1 METVKNLVEYYD
13 ELFPV
18 SDAKKIFFESYIP
31 QFSPPAKF
39 LSIGCGTGMFE
50 HRLAKNAVDVTAI
63 ETIRALLDSA
73 TRRYRNQLMSL
84 RYFQMS
90 TLEMTNFLGK
100 NFYNIISCLNSRI
113 IFIYKK
119 ELLRKFFSDCKE
131 LLSENGILILG
142 LENFEKFVAEPKAIL
157 PTRKSIRIVY
167 KSKITKDAQGTFL
180 ESHLEK
186 ENKVIPVYERVP
198 IYPLQ
203 KSEIAEFAKEA
214 GFEKIDFFSDFE
226 KNPAS
231 ENSDSLFAVIRK
243 TR

>member
-1 METVKNLVEYYD
+1 MDTVKNLVEYYD

-18 SDAKKIFFESYIP
+18 SDAQRIFFESYIP

-39 LSIGCGTGMFE
+39 LSIGCGTGIFE
-50 HRLAKNAVDVTAI
+50 HRLAKNAIDVTAI
-63 ETIRALLDSA
+63 ETVRGLLDSA
-73 TRRYRNQLMSL
+73 TRRYRNQLMAL

-90 TLEMTNFLGK
+90 TLEMTKFLGK

-113 IFIYKK
+113 IFIHKK
-119 ELLRKFFSDCKE
+119 EFVRKFFYDCKE
-131 LLSENGILILG
+131 LLSENGIVILG
-142 LENFEKFVAEPKAIL
+142 LENFEKFRADPKAIL
-157 PTRKSIRIVY
+157 PVRKSIRITY
-167 KSKITKDAQGTFL
+167 KSQVTKNAQGTFL

-186 ENKVIPVYERVP
+186 ESKVIPVYERIP

-226 KNPAS
+226 KNPVS
-231 ENSDSLFAVIRK
+231 EDSDYLFAVIR
-243 TR
+243 

>member
-1 METVKNLVEYYD
+1 MDAVKNLVEYYD

-18 SDAKKIFFESYIP
+18 SDAQQIFFESYIS
-31 QFSPPAKF
+31 QFSPPVKF
-39 LSIGCGTGMFE
+39 LSIGCGTGIFE
-50 HRLAKNAVDVTAI
+50 HRLAKNAIDVTAI
-63 ETIRALLDSA
+63 ETIREFLNSA

-90 TLEMTNFLGK
+90 TLEMTKFLGK

-119 ELLRKFFSDCKE
+119 EFLKKFFSDCKE

-142 LENFEKFVAEPKAIL
+142 LENFEKFRVETNAIL
-157 PTRKSIRIVY
+157 PARKSIRVTY
-167 KSKITKDAQGTFL
+167 KSQITKNAQGAFL

-186 ENKVIPVYERVP
+186 ENKVIPVYKRVP

-203 KSEIAEFAKEA
+203 KNEIAEFAKEA

-231 ENSDSLFAVIRK
+231 ENSDSLFAVIR
-243 TR
+243 